1 MNSSLPHYIDGY
13 GDVTPFQGSDAYLH
27 QPKTP
32 PLLSPPARRAPPHD
46 NKQRASLQAA
56 LEACDL
62 FDGMTISFHHHLR
75 AGDGIVMMTV
85 ALLAR
90 MGIKDIRLAAS
101 SLTSAH
107 EGLVPYL
114 RDGTITR
121 IWTSGVRT
129 ALGEAISAGELATPA
144 VIHSHGGRA
153 RAITTG
159 ELTIDLAII
168 AASSADTLG
177 NCTGIT
183 GPSAFGSL
191 GYAQVDAQYA
201 RHTVVVTDHIVP
213 YPCLP
218 ISIAQTQIDHVV
230 KVDAIGDV
238 RKIASGATRIT
249 TAPMDLRLARL
260 VADVIHASQQMV
272 PGFNFQLGSGGASL
286 AVAKFLRPYLHQT
299 QCKGGFLLGGIVAE
313 AVKLKQEGFFD
324 TIIDVQS
331 FDSTVAQSMLNDPR
345 HVEVSADTYANPFN
359 GGCMTNQVDI
369 CVLSALEIDTD
380 FNVNVITGS
389 QGVIMAASGGHSDT
403 AYGATLTIV
412 VCPSFR
418 GRVPTLLERVTT
430 CVTPGENI
438 DVLVTERGICVNPRR
453 PELAQQLRA
462 AKLPVLDIHTL
473 KAKVDALLG
482 VPAAQAFEER
492 IVGVVQYRD
501 GSVIDVIRKRSTP

>member
-1 MNSSLPHYIDGY
+1 MNSSLPNYIDGY

-27 QPKTP
+27 SSAS
-32 PLLSPPARRAPPHD
+32 LSPLQLPARRSPPHD
-46 NKQRASLQAA
+46 NKRRDHLKAA
-56 LEACDL
+56 LEACAP
-62 FDGMTISFHHHLR
+62 FDGMTVSFHHHLR
-75 AGDGIVMMTV
+75 AGDGVVMMTI
-85 ALLAR
+85 ALLAE

-107 EGLVPYL
+107 EALVPYL

-121 IWTSGVRT
+121 IWTSGVRN
-129 ALGEAISAGELATPA
+129 ALGEAISAGELATPV

-159 ELTIDLAII
+159 ELTINLAII
-168 AASSADTLG
+168 AASSADEMG
-177 NCTGIT
+177 NCTGMT

-201 RHTVVVTDHIVP
+201 KHTIVVTDHIVP

-218 ISIAQTQIDHVV
+218 ISIPQTQVDHVV
-230 KVDAIGDV
+230 QVEAIGDV

-249 TAPMDLRLARL
+249 TAPMDLRLAKL
-260 VADVIHASQQMV
+260 VADVIHASRQMV

-286 AVAKFLRPYLHQT
+286 AVAKFLRPYLYEA

-324 TIIDVQS
+324 TIVDVQS

-345 HVEVSADTYANPFN
+345 HLEVSADTYANPFN
-359 GGCMTNQVDI
+359 GGCMTNMVDI

-403 AYGATLTIV
+403 AYGASLTIV
-412 VCPSFR
+412 VSPSFR
-418 GRVPTLLERVTT
+418 GRVPTLLDRVTT

-453 PELAQQLRA
+453 PELTRQLRA
-462 AKLPVLDIHTL
+462 AKLPVLDIHAL
-473 KAKVDALLG
+473 KAKVDTLLG
-482 VPAAQAFEER
+482 VPAAQTFGDR

-501 GSVIDVIRKRSTP
+501 GSVIDVIRKRSTS